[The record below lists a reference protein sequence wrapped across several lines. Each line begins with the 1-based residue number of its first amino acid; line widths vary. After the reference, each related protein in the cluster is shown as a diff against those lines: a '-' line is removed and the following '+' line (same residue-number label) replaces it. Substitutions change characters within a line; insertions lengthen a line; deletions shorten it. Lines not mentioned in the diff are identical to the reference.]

1 MKLANPL
8 NYPLAVLTGA
18 LTLIIGVRFLRIPP
32 PVIIPASIAIATIG
46 ASVIKS
52 REPESYGL
60 DNPALERELR
70 LAHQQAVSLAT
81 RSDALK
87 TEATR
92 LLIPMNETELLGT
105 IQCACDRTHELPGKI
120 DHLAHQLQGSDSL
133 LSVTE
138 LQQQLKEVNAKLQA
152 SSGVARESLEKLAD
166 SLRRNI
172 EVARQGQD
180 ARQAQ
185 VISLSTLIL
194 DAAGVLQTLQ
204 NKLRTADLSNP
215 TEAMEVRSLS
225 EELTNFQENV
235 DLLVFR

>member
-32 PVIIPASIAIATIG
+32 AMIIPASIAIATIG
-46 ASVIKS
+46 ATVIKS
-52 REPESYGL
+52 REPERYGL
-60 DNPALERELR
+60 DNPALERELQ
-70 LAHQQAVSLAT
+70 LAHQQSVHLAEK
-81 RSDALK
+81 SNVLK

-92 LLIPMNETELLGT
+92 LLIPINQTELLGT
-105 IQCACDRTHELPGKI
+105 IQYACDRTQELPGKI
-120 DHLAHQLQGSDSL
+120 ERLAQQLQGADSL

-138 LQQQLKEVNAKLQA
+138 LQQQLREVDAKLQA
-152 SSGVARESLEKLAD
+152 SSGVVRESLEKLAE

-172 EVARQGQD
+172 ELARQGQD

-194 DAAGVLQTLQ
+194 DAAGVLQALQ
-204 NKLRTADLSNP
+204 NKLRTTDLSNP
-215 TEAMEVRSLS
+215 TEAVAVRSLS
-225 EELTNFQENV
+225 EELTSFHENV
-235 DLLVFR
+235 DLLLFQ